1 MISKTTRKPT
11 RVEKLRE
18 QIEHLSVDVEYAGRE
33 GDSAYAQRVN
43 KKLDKL
49 YNILDR
55 ITSRG
60 KKV

>member
-1 MISKTTRKPT
+1 MTTKTTRKPT

-18 QIEHLSVDVEYAGRE
+18 EIEHLSVDAEYAGRE
-33 GDSAYAQRVN
+33 GDSAYSQQVN

-49 YNILDR
+49 YNMLDR

-60 KKV
+60 KRF